1 MSTLEPS
8 RGSTV
13 RVEDIMRW
21 GPAWSRRVGWVLD
34 HVWWSTRVLGA
45 ERIPAHGPVIIAS
58 NHTGI
63 VDGPLL
69 HGAIP
74 RSSHFI
80 IKEEFFDSK
89 IGFLMTWAGQI
100 PVDRRN
106 GRAALTVA
114 QQLLA
119 EGRAVGIFPEGNRG
133 SGSVSSARAGV
144 AWLAVRSGA
153 PVVPAAVLGTRP
165 TGKKLGHVPSPRS
178 RLHIVFGDPIKVD
191 TRRGEGGNR
200 AVLTAAIDEI
210 RDGLAE
216 HVTEAIARTGV
227 PLPTD

>member
-13 RVEDIMRW
+13 RLEDILRW
-21 GPAWSRRVGWVLD
+21 GPVWSRRVGWVLD
-34 HVWWSTRVLGA
+34 HVWWNTQVLGA
-45 ERIPAHGPVIIAS
+45 ERIPRHGPVIIAS

-106 GRAALTVA
+106 GRAALSVA

-153 PVVPAAVLGTRP
+153 PIVPAAVLGTRP
-165 TGKKLGHVPSPRS
+165 TGAKLGHVPPPRS
-178 RLHIVFGDPIKVD
+178 RLHVVFGDPIKVD

-216 HVTEAIARTGV
+216 HVTAAVARTGV

>member
-21 GPAWSRRVGWVLD
+21 GPVWSRRVGWVLD

-165 TGKKLGHVPSPRS
+165 TGKKLGHVPPPRS